1 MSSDIAVRCGGM
13 IAAAADE
20 RYRGLAA
27 IKASPAAAINTSLA
41 AAAAAINT
49 SPSAAAAAINTSP
62 AFPAAAIN
70 ICAAT
75 SGIAGRQEGVSRYT
89 SRGEASSAYAAA
101 SLAPASISTN
111 AFLAASHAA
120 GVIEAAAIG
129 PCRQALSTTI
139 AAALVPLAS
148 FKAAAAASAS
158 EATAASGAAKEEETA
173 EGLQP
178 RLGRPALDAFSQ
190 GTPATTRNQ
199 RL

>member
-1 MSSDIAVRCGGM
+1 MDPCFHPPRLQKANEDQHELAVIKRRDSQTEKN
-13 IAAAADE
+13 AADE

-62 AFPAAAIN
+62 AFPAAAID
-70 ICAAT
+70 IYTAT

-120 GVIEAAAIG
+120 G
-129 PCRQALSTTI
+129 PYRQALLTTI
-139 AAALVPLAS
+139 AAALMPLAS

-158 EATAASGAAKEEETA
+158 KATAASGAAEEEETA
-173 EGLQP
+173 EGL
-178 RLGRPALDAFSQ
+178 
-190 GTPATTRNQ
+190 
-199 RL
+199 